1 MKTLQQWQKC
11 YKNKNNIIINAS
23 ATDGSDSPQ
32 EFPIGMC
39 FRYIN
44 YQGVDTQIG
53 NHDKLVFCGIREYTD
68 QNRRKELNRT
78 TILKTLQSN
87 GITNT
92 ILTSEDYFKTLPSYK
107 FVVSPEGNGI
117 DCHRHYEALMAGCIP
132 IVEDNPHIR
141 KVYGNCPI
149 LYTKDYSEIT
159 PEYLTQKYSEMIDKT
174 YDFSKLFLSS
184 YPLVV
189 QYEIKKNSAHWT
201 KIITKKSWGF
211 DAFR

>member
-44 YQGVDTQIG
+44 YQGIDTQIG
-53 NHDKLVFCGIREYTD
+53 NHDKLIFCGIREYTD

-141 KVYGNCPI
+141 KLYGNCPI

-159 PEYLTQKYSEMIDKT
+159 SEYLTQKYSEMIDKT

-184 YPLVV
+184 YPVAV
-189 QYEIKKNSAHWT
+189 QYEIKRNSAHWT

-211 DAFR
+211 

>member
-44 YQGVDTQIG
+44 YQSVDTQIG

-211 DAFR
+211 

>member
-211 DAFR
+211 